1 MFRQDSRT
9 RFRVLQWV
17 ALRRARGYWL
27 RIGTGYRSAD
37 STIDVTCEPLVIGP
51 HLRLVEIAPGDTDNL
66 TTLLGWPGGG
76 ANDPPLL
83 NSACRSARP
92 RRTSCLARMEHAQ

>member
-1 MFRQDSRT
+1 VFRQDSRT

-27 RIGTGYRSAD
+27 HIGTGYRSVD
-37 STIDVTCEPLVIGP
+37 GTIDATCEPLVISR
-51 HLRLVEIAPGDTDNL
+51 HLRLVEIAPGEPDDL
-66 TTLLGWPGGG
+66 TTPSSLPDTAAG
-76 ANDPPLL
+76 DPPLL

-92 RRTSCLARMEHAQ
+92 RRTPCVAWMGSAR

>member
-27 RIGTGYRSAD
+27 HIGTGYRSVD
-37 STIDVTCEPLVIGP
+37 GTIDATCEPLVISR
-51 HLRLVEIAPGDTDNL
+51 HLRLVEIAPGDIDNL
-66 TTLLGWPGGG
+66 TTLLGWSGGI
-76 ANDPPLL
+76 ANDPSLL

-92 RRTSCLARMEHAQ
+92 HRTSCLARKEHVQ

>member
-1 MFRQDSRT
+1 VFRQDSRT

-27 RIGTGYRSAD
+27 RIGTGYRSVD
-37 STIDVTCEPLVIGP
+37 GTIEATCEPLMISR
-51 HLRLVEIAPGDTDNL
+51 HLRLIEIAPEEPDDL
-66 TTLLGWPGGG
+66 TTLFGWTGGD

-83 NSACRSARP
+83 NSGCRSTRPHRRP
-92 RRTSCLARMEHAQ
+92 RLARMDRAR